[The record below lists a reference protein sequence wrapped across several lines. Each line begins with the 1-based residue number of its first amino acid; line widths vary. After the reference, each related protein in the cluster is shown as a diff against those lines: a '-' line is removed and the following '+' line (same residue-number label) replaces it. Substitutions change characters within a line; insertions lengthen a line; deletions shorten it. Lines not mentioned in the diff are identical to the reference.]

1 MDRNRMLIGA
11 AVAIVIGL
19 LASWYVYKH
28 MQQAT
33 TVKPVAIATQIVVA
47 VQPLPLGTRLR
58 PENLRL
64 IAWPAGAA
72 LPGSFSRIE
81 DCVDRALITSVVEN
95 EPMLEGKLAPREGG
109 AGLSAVIP
117 EGMRGVSVRV
127 DDVVGV
133 AGFVL
138 PGTMVDV
145 QLTASTEGGASGGSV
160 TNTIL
165 EDVRVLATGQK
176 VEQDKDGKPQTVS
189 VVTLLVTPEQ
199 ANKLTM
205 ASTDGRIHLALRNTI
220 DNKMVNPAPVYMTS
234 LLGARPQPAKPA
246 KAPKRVVPPPPHPPL
261 VIEVIRG
268 DKKDTATFP
277 Q

>member
-1 MDRNRMLIGA
+1 MLIGTV
-11 AVAIVIGL
+11 VALLIGL
-19 LASWYVYKH
+19 VSATYVYRR
-28 MQQAT
+28 MQQAGA
-33 TVKPVAIATQIVVA
+33 VRPVTETSQVVVA
-47 VQPLPLGTRLR
+47 AGSLPLGTRLR
-58 PENLRL
+58 AQDLRL
-64 IAWPAGAA
+64 ISWAA
-72 LPGSFSRIE
+72 AQPMQGSFSRIE

-95 EPMLEGKLAPREGG
+95 EPLLEGKLAPKGSG

-117 EGMRGVSVRV
+117 EGMRAISVRV
-127 DDVVGV
+127 DDVVAV

-145 QLTASTEGGASGGSV
+145 QLTAEAGAASV

-165 EDVRVLATGQK
+165 EDVRVLAANQK
-176 VEQDKDGKPQTVS
+176 VEQDKEGKPQAVS

-205 ASTDGRIHLALRNTI
+205 ASNNGRIHLALRNTV
-220 DNKMVNPAPVYMTS
+220 DSKLAEPPPVYMSS
-234 LLGARPQPAKPA
+234 LLGTHPQPASEKRP
-246 KAPKRVVPPPPHPPL
+246 KANKVAPPPSAPPPL

-268 DKKDTATFP
+268 EKKDTATFP